1 MSFRTAAE
9 QELKIK
15 ISKALLDRSSGFH
28 RAWLN
33 PSKYDKILS
42 FDILPSKIEEERIIY
57 PAYSYEIFDMEKEE
71 LSNFIDD
78 LASKIEIFFFT
89 KLIKATDGSVV
100 SYHEDSIEIS
110 LEYRVVLI
118 KIRYSLSF

>member
-9 QELKIK
+9 QELKAK

-33 PSKYDKILS
+33 PSKYNKNLS
-42 FDILPSKIEEERIIY
+42 FNISPSKIEEERIIY
-57 PAYSYEIFDMEKEE
+57 PVYSYEIFDMEAEE
-71 LSNFIDD
+71 LSNFINDI
-78 LASKIEIFFFT
+78 AYKIENFFVQ
-89 KLIKATDGSVV
+89 KLSSATDGSVV

-110 LEYRVVLI
+110 LEYRVALLKI
-118 KIRYSLSF
+118 KYSLSF

>member
-9 QELKIK
+9 QELKAK
-15 ISKALLDRSSGFH
+15 ISNALLDRSSGFH

-33 PSKYDKILS
+33 PGKYNKDLS
-42 FDILPSKIEEERIIY
+42 FNILPSTIEEERIIY
-57 PAYSYEIFDMEKEE
+57 PVYSYEIFDMEKEE

-78 LASKIEIFFFT
+78 LAYKIESFFFN
-89 KLIKATDGSVV
+89 KLISAADGSVV

-110 LEYRVVLI
+110 LEYRIALL